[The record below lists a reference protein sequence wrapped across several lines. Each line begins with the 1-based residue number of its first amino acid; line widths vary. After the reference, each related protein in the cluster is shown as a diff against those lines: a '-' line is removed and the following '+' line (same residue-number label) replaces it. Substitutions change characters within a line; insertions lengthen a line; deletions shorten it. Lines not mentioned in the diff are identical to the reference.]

1 MSTDIKLSKVQ
12 ISKIIKLDVSYGSVL
27 DNLDKKVLTNVG
39 IPFDRDNLP
48 GLARKIT
55 LNAVI
60 KCQRKV
66 NGKRD
71 AKAWPAF
78 AFISNE
84 GLNDIIEMI
93 KSPEVPNVLTD
104 DVTET
109 VKHEIKHKKVEFL
122 VLF

>member
-1 MSTDIKLSKVQ
+1 MSTDIKLSKIQ
-12 ISKIIKLDVSYGSVL
+12 ISEIIKLDVSYGSGL
-27 DNLDKKVLTNVG
+27 DNLGKKVLTNVG
-39 IPFDRDNLP
+39 ISFTKYNLP

-55 LNAVI
+55 SNAI
-60 KCQRKV
+60 NKCQRKV
-66 NGKRD
+66 NGKRG

-78 AFISNE
+78 VFISNE
-84 GLNDIIEMI
+84 GLNDIIKII

>member
-55 LNAVI
+55 SNAVI
-60 KCQRKV
+60 KCQRNV
-66 NGKRD
+66 NGK
-71 AKAWPAF
+71 
-78 AFISNE
+78 
-84 GLNDIIEMI
+84 EMLKHDQHLCSFRMKVWMI
-93 KSPEVPNVLTD
+93 LLKS
-104 DVTET
+104 
-109 VKHEIKHKKVEFL
+109 
-122 VLF
+122 